1 MPLIRLATPEDI
13 PALTALI
20 DLSVRKLQAVDYS
33 PAQIDASLRTV
44 YGVDTQ
50 LVHDGTYFAVEEDA
64 TIVACG
70 GWSKRRTLYG
80 GDQAIERDDAML
92 DPASEA
98 ARIRAFFVHPGWIR
112 RGIGTLILKHCEAAA
127 IAEGFQS
134 LEMGATL
141 TGVPLYE
148 AHGYVA
154 IRRIDVPI
162 GDSLTLPVIHMAK
175 RLDGNP
181 L

>member
-1 MPLIRLATPEDI
+1 MPLIRPATPEDI
-13 PALTALI
+13 PSLTALI
-20 DLSVRKLQAVDYS
+20 DLSVRKLQAADYS

-50 LVHDGTYFAVEEDA
+50 LIHDSTYFAVEEDA
-64 TIVACG
+64 AIVACG

-141 TGVPLYE
+141 TGVQFY
-148 AHGYVA
+148 ARHGYVEVDRA
-154 IRRIDVPI
+154 EEPLPN
-162 GDSLTLPVIHMAK
+162 GESLTVVHMSRA
-175 RLDGNP
+175 LV
-181 L
+181 